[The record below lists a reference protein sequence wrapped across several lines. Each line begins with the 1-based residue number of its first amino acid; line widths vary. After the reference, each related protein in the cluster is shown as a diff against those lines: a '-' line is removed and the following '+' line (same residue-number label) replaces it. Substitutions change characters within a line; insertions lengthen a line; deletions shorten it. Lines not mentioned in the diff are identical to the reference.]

1 MESKGDPMNRPL
13 APALRRLLLGAA
25 LAAGLVAWLVQH
37 ASVVRA
43 AEPAAAVIAQAATKS
58 DAPPAADAKPAEGK
72 AATAKAP
79 AAKSA
84 RAAAPDANAGADK
97 DGATADADA
106 AEADPDADAA
116 APKGTDI
123 TIDKHGIRV
132 DKGKKRVTVQA
143 FGADREYDSF
153 ESFVQD
159 APWLAGLVFLVVLL
173 VFLVP
178 LLIVVLLIWYKVRKN
193 RMLNETMLK
202 LAEKGVVPPA
212 EAMASL
218 DANRA
223 PLGPSTTPLY
233 EQAKLIRQRTVASDL
248 RKGIILAAIGLALTF
263 FSMLDD
269 GSPNSVGLV
278 LLFLGIGY
286 FILWYLEDRAT
297 ASRTGGAPPPG
308 GA

>member
-1 MESKGDPMNRPL
+1 MNRPL
-13 APALRRLLLGAA
+13 APAWRRLVLGAA
-25 LAAGLVAWLVQH
+25 LAAGLVAWVVQH
-37 ASVVRA
+37 ATVVRA
-43 AEPAAAVIAQAATKS
+43 AEPDVVVIAQSGTKS
-58 DAPPAADAKPAEGK
+58 DAPRTGDAKPAE
-72 AATAKAP
+72 AAPSKAP
-79 AAKSA
+79 APKATGAGTPSSKS
-84 RAAAPDANAGADK
+84 DADK
-97 DGATADADA
+97 DAADNAASD
-106 AEADPDADAA
+106 AEAEAEAAADAA

-123 TIDKHGIRV
+123 TIDRHGIRV
-132 DKGKKRVTVQA
+132 DKGNKHVTVQA

-178 LLIVVLLIWYKVRKN
+178 LLIIVLLIWYKVRKN

-223 PLGPSTTPLY
+223 PLGPSTAPLY
-233 EQAKLIRQRTVASDL
+233 EQAKQIRQRTVASDL
-248 RKGIILAAIGLALTF
+248 RKGVILAAIGLGLTF

-269 GSPNSVGLV
+269 GSPNSVGLI

-286 FILWYLEDRAT
+286 FVLWYLEDRAS
-297 ASRTGGAPPPG
+297 APRTGGTPPPG

>member
-1 MESKGDPMNRPL
+1 MNR
-13 APALRRLLLGAA
+13 AFVPALRRLVLGTA
-25 LAAGLVAWLVQH
+25 LATGLAAWIVPE
-37 ASVVRA
+37 ATAVSADKPAVVI
-43 AEPAAAVIAQAATKS
+43 VAQAAS
-58 DAPPAADAKPAEGK
+58 RPDAAKPADAKGADATSPA
-72 AATAKAP
+72 AKAP
-79 AAKSA
+79 AE
-84 RAAAPDANAGADK
+84 AAAPAKPDAG
-97 DGATADADA
+97 GADADA
-106 AEADPDADAA
+106 DAKGDEA

-123 TIDKHGIRV
+123 TIDHRGIRV
-132 DKGKKRVTVQA
+132 DKGRKRVTVQA

-159 APWLAGLVFLVVLL
+159 APWLAALVFLVVLL

-178 LLIVVLLIWYKVRKN
+178 LLIIVLLIWYKVRKN

-233 EQAKLIRQRTVASDL
+233 EQAKQIRQRAVASDL
-248 RKGIILAAIGLALTF
+248 RKGVILAAIGLALSF

-269 GSPNSVGLV
+269 GSPNSVGLI

-286 FILWYLEDRAT
+286 FILWYFEDRAPT
-297 ASRTGGAPPPG
+297 PRAGGTPPPG

>member
-1 MESKGDPMNRPL
+1 MNRPL
-13 APALRRLLLGAA
+13 APALRRLVLGAA

-37 ASVVRA
+37 ATVVRA
-43 AEPAAAVIAQAATKS
+43 AEPALVVIAQAATKS

-72 AATAKAP
+72 AAPAKAP

-84 RAAAPDANAGADK
+84 RAAAPDAKAGADK
-97 DGATADADA
+97 DAATSDTDPEADA
-106 AEADPDADAA
+106 DADAA

-178 LLIVVLLIWYKVRKN
+178 LLIIVLLIWYKVRKN

>member
-1 MESKGDPMNRPL
+1 MNRPL
-13 APALRRLLLGAA
+13 NPALRRFTLGAA
-25 LAAGLVAWLVQH
+25 LAAGLAACLMPQTEP
-37 ASVVRA
+37 VRA
-43 AEPAAAVIAQAATKS
+43 ADRAAVTVVAQA
-58 DAPPAADAKPAEGK
+58 PAEPKADAKTGAARAADPKSAE
-72 AATAKAP
+72 AKAP
-79 AAKSA
+79 AKAPS
-84 RAAAPDANAGADK
+84 RGAADAGAGKPAPDA
-97 DGATADADA
+97 A
-106 AEADPDADAA
+106 ASPDADADTA
-116 APKGTDI
+116 GDEATPHGTDI

-178 LLIVVLLIWYKVRKN
+178 LLIIVLLIWYKVRKN

-212 EAMASL
+212 EAMATL

-223 PLGPSTTPLY
+223 PLGPSTAPLY
-233 EQAKLIRQRTVASDL
+233 EQAKQIRQRAIASDL
-248 RKGIILAAIGLALTF
+248 RKGIILMAVGLGLSF